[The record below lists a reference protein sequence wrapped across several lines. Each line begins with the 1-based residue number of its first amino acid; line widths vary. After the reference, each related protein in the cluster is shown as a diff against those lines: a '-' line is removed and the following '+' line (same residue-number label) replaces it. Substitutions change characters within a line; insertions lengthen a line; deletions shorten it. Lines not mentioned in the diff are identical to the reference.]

1 MKATYRRKV
10 RNGLVTRRS
19 LEVPRPSRGG
29 WVASQSPAVWVVV
42 IGAAIIASGFVAS
55 LRWQHMA
62 QQLNRDEV
70 RLRTRLDQVQTE
82 QKYLKLE
89 RVGALSPGRIESQ
102 LPGKASFAPL
112 TLDDPSAVISM
123 QSRLRAEELQEKQRA
138 QDLARQ
144 ERERALKEREKP
156 AGVKSSVEKKDK
168 PTTDASV
175 LIDSQ

>member
-1 MKATYRRKV
+1 
-10 RNGLVTRRS
+10 
-19 LEVPRPSRGG
+19 
-29 WVASQSPAVWVVV
+29 
-42 IGAAIIASGFVAS
+42 
-55 LRWQHMA
+55 MA

-102 LPGKASFAPL
+102 LPAKAGFAPL
-112 TLDDPSAVISM
+112 KLDDPSAVISM
-123 QSRLRAEELQEKQRA
+123 QSRLHTEEQQEKQRA

-156 AGVKSSVEKKDK
+156 AAVKSSVEKKDK
-168 PTTDASV
+168 PATDASV
-175 LIDSQ
+175 LIGSQ

>member
-10 RNGLVTRRS
+10 RNGLVTRRR

-29 WVASQSPAVWVVV
+29 WVASQSPAVWAVV

-89 RVGALSPGRIESQ
+89 RGRTQPRVESSHNFRGR
-102 LPGKASFAPL
+102 PVSH
-112 TLDDPSAVISM
+112 PSTGRSICSHSM
-123 QSRLRAEELQEKQRA
+123 QSRLRAKNSR
-138 QDLARQ
+138 
-144 ERERALKEREKP
+144 
-156 AGVKSSVEKKDK
+156 KSSALRSR
-168 PTTDASV
+168 TSGT
-175 LIDSQ
+175 